1 MAIDVKHHR
10 LFLGCDNHLMVMM
23 DSANG
28 KVWRPCPLAKAWMR
42 TRLIPAR
49 SSPLPRA
56 ATATVTIAHEDG
68 DKLTVVQTLKT
79 ERGAR
84 TMTLD
89 PKTHKIYLAAAQFEP
104 PRGTSRQ
111 RTPSAAQNGS
121 RHVQNPGVRDGEIT
135 GSIVHLAAGL
145 DGPGSLPQS
154 RRMRVLVV
162 EDEKKTASFV
172 RKALQAEGFAV
183 DVCHNG
189 DDALAAARAT
199 PFDGIVLD
207 IMLPGRDGLSVLRQL
222 RERKNTTPVL
232 LLSARGEVNE
242 RIEGLDAGADDYLP
256 KPFELAE
263 LVARVRAL
271 TRRSGENKST
281 VLRVADLTLDT
292 ITHRAQ
298 RGGTDIELTAREYR
312 LLEFLMRDAGRI
324 CGRMTIIEK
333 VWDYDFDPGTNLVDV
348 YIRRLREKIDAN
360 FEPKLLHTVRG
371 TGYVLKDQT

>member
-1 MAIDVKHHR
+1 
-10 LFLGCDNHLMVMM
+10 
-23 DSANG
+23 
-28 KVWRPCPLAKAWMR
+28 
-42 TRLIPAR
+42 
-49 SSPLPRA
+49 
-56 ATATVTIAHEDG
+56 
-68 DKLTVVQTLKT
+68 
-79 ERGAR
+79 
-84 TMTLD
+84 
-89 PKTHKIYLAAAQFEP
+89 
-104 PRGTSRQ
+104 
-111 RTPSAAQNGS
+111 
-121 RHVQNPGVRDGEIT
+121 
-135 GSIVHLAAGL
+135 
-145 DGPGSLPQS
+145 
-154 RRMRVLVV
+154 MRVLVV

-183 DVCHNG
+183 DVCYNG

-222 RERKNTTPVL
+222 RERKSTIPVL

-242 RIEGLDAGADDYLP
+242 RVEGLNAGADDYLP

-271 TRRSGENKST
+271 TRRGGESKST

-292 ITHRAQ
+292 VTHRAQ
-298 RGGTDIELTAREYR
+298 RGGADIELTAREYR

-348 YIRRLREKIDAN
+348 YIRRLREKIDAG

-371 TGYVLKDQT
+371 TGYVLREQP